1 MGRLNIVE
9 DDDNDRSVKSD
20 RSNTNQPKQV
30 NKEQL
35 DIARKKCISDES
47 GYFEGAED
55 MLPGESGSIEILFEK
70 SGPGNNN
77 LKPRILVPSPA
88 ISPVTANS
96 SSKAVAQK
104 INRPELMPSTSKGKF

>member
-47 GYFEGAED
+47 GYFEGAE
-55 MLPGESGSIEILFEK
+55 SGIIEILFEK

-96 SSKAVAQK
+96 SSKAAAQK